1 MILGAGKPEQPQ
13 WLRYGMGSG
22 PERPQTSYS
31 TAKSITATLSPKQTF
46 NALCGAARHQVSGT
60 KSCSPILC
68 KTRNTAEVS
77 PALATS

>member
-31 TAKSITATLSPKQTF
+31 TAKSITATLSPK
-46 NALCGAARHQVSGT
+46 AD
-60 KSCSPILC
+60 I
-68 KTRNTAEVS
+68 
-77 PALATS
+77 